1 MKYLFILISSLAFAQ
16 QTRFVDFKSVSG
28 QLTLDAKKSV
38 AGSLHYWLEV
48 LKPID
53 TIKID
58 CTNMSF
64 TVKAQ

>member
-1 MKYLFILISSLAFAQ
+1 LNEIPVYFNLFAIFAQ

-28 QLTLDAKKSV
+28 QLTLDARESV

-53 TIKID
+53 TIID
-58 CTNMSF
+58 
-64 TVKAQ
+64 AQT